1 MKLNQIMDLMA
12 KGLDGAAQ
20 RQTYISDN
28 IANADTPGYKRK
40 DVNFQNTLRNV
51 ISQRISLP
59 LESTRDNHLNTAN
72 GNNSLDF
79 SPFKENNTNF
89 RIDGNN
95 VDIEREMAEMAKNNI
110 YFDTLAQQLNSK
122 FNMLGSVLERSGG

>member
-1 MKLNQIMDLMA
+1 MNQIINLMA

-20 RQTYISDN
+20 RQTYISNN
-28 IANADTPGYKRK
+28 IANADTPGYKRE
-40 DVNFQNTLRNV
+40 DIDFQNTLRDA
-51 ISQRISLP
+51 ISQRTNLP
-59 LESTRDNHLNTAN
+59 LKSTRNNHIDTTNLS
-72 GNNSLDF
+72 NSSKF
-79 SPFKENNTNF
+79 SPFKESNTNF
-89 RIDGNN
+89 RIDGSN